1 MTPRDIGALLLV
13 AFLWGMNFAVVKAG
27 LAELPP
33 IFFVALRFA
42 AVALVLLPFVRLS
55 RHKLGQLVAL
65 SVTLGGLHFSM
76 MFVGLRGLDVATAA
90 IAIQLQVPFAAILAA
105 VAFRDRLGWRRLLG
119 MAIAFAGVALIAGEP
134 RFDGNLLPLAL
145 VVTAAL
151 VWSIAN
157 IQIKALGEEV
167 DVFALSAWVALLA
180 APQLFLASFVLEDG
194 QVAALLAASWVAWS
208 SIAYQ
213 VVMVT
218 IIGYGI
224 WYWNMRRHPV
234 NQVMPFTLLVPL
246 FGVLSGILFFD
257 ERLTVPMMIGSAATI
272 VGVAIIVLR
281 RPRVVAPSTKGGL

>member
-1 MTPRDIGALLLV
+1 MTPLDIGGLV
-13 AFLWGMNFAVVKAG
+13 LVSALWGVNFAVVKAG
-27 LAELPP
+27 LTELPP

-42 AVALVLLPFVRLS
+42 AVAVVLVPFVRLS
-55 RHKLGQLVAL
+55 RRKLPQLVVL

-76 MFVGLRGLDVATAA
+76 MFVGLRGIDVATAA
-90 IAIQLQVPFAAILAA
+90 IAIQMQVPFAAILAA
-105 VAFRDRLGWRRLLG
+105 IVFKDKLGWRRLLG

-145 VVTAAL
+145 VIGAAL
-151 VWSIAN
+151 VWSVAN
-157 IQIKALGEEV
+157 IQIKALGDEV
-167 DVFALSAWVALLA
+167 DVFALSAWVAVLA
-180 APQLFLASFVLEDG
+180 APQLFLASWLLEDG
-194 QVAALLAASWVAWS
+194 QIDALRAAGWIAWG

-246 FGVLSGILFFD
+246 FGVASGIVFFD
-257 ERLTVPMMIGSAATI
+257 ERLTWPMIVGSCATL
-272 VGVAIIVLR
+272 VGVAIIVIR
-281 RPRVVAPSTKGGL
+281 RPRIIAPSTKGGL